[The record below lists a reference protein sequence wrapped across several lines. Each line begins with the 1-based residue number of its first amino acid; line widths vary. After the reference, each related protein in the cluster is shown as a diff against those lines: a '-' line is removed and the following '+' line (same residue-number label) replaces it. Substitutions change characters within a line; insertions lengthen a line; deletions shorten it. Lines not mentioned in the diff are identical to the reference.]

1 MRPRVCYVFD
11 SLSDVRF
18 VDGFAELFDL
28 TVVYPRG
35 SGGYTNDPKGS
46 FREVVLPG
54 GRLGF
59 PYRVARWLIAH
70 KADYDVVFVLGD
82 TTAALGA
89 NLAGLVTSKPVV
101 QIEGKQTEEY
111 FKAKQGSMKPV
122 LFWSSLFLL
131 RAILWLNGR
140 LASAGAGACD
150 AIVEVSPTRL
160 KRAIPWYG
168 IDVHAFAPRI
178 SKHLARERLGLP
190 PSKVILLYRSRIAP
204 EKDPETFL
212 AASQI
217 LARGGRDVIVLY
229 VGGEYE
235 QFRRIASAFDVEVVA
250 KGHVHPLDELPVFY
264 AAADV
269 VVQTS
274 KAEGLAL
281 STLEALASEVPVVAS
296 ATGGMLE
303 TIRPGET
310 GLLARVADS
319 QDVAEK
325 IAWMIDHPQEAKD
338 MARRGREMVVNEY
351 SSEVAMKGWF
361 QIAKDVIGR

>member
-18 VDGFAELFDL
+18 VDGFAEMFDL

-35 SGGYTNDPKGS
+35 SGGFTNEPKGA
-46 FREVVLPG
+46 FVKVVLPG
-54 GRLGF
+54 GRVGF
-59 PYRVARWLIAH
+59 PYRVARWLAAN
-70 KADYDVVFVLGD
+70 KNSYDVVFVLGD

-111 FKAKQGSMKPV
+111 FRAKAGSMNPV
-122 LFWSSLFLL
+122 RFWASLALL
-131 RAILWLNGR
+131 RVILWANGR
-140 LASAGAGACD
+140 MATAGAGACD
-150 AIVEVSPTRL
+150 AIVDVSATRS
-160 KRAIPWYG
+160 KRMIPWYG
-168 IDVHAFAPRI
+168 IDVEVFAPGI
-178 SKHLARERLGLP
+178 TKQEAREMLGLP
-190 PSKVILLYRSRIAP
+190 VSKSILLYRSRIAP

-212 AASQI
+212 AACQT
-217 LARGGRDVIVLY
+217 LHKAGRDVVVLY

-235 QFRRIASAFDVEVVA
+235 QFQQIASAFDVEVVA
-250 KGHVHPLDELPVFY
+250 RGHVHPLDELPVFY
-264 AAADV
+264 AASDV
-269 VVQTS
+269 AVQTS

-310 GLLARVADS
+310 GLSARVADA

-325 IAWMIDHPQEAKD
+325 IAWMLDHPAEAKE
-338 MARRGREMVVNEY
+338 MARRGRQMVVSTY
-351 SSEVAMKGWF
+351 SSEVAMKGWMK
-361 QIAKDVIGR
+361 IAMDVIRR